1 MDLHYYAVKFA
12 AMNGGENILK
22 VSISGHPGSG
32 TTTLVNS
39 ICEEMSWTT
48 VNGGDIF
55 RNQAKERG
63 LSLADFSEICK
74 NDESIDRMLDAKLI
88 EYMEAEDGP
97 EIVESRL
104 AGWWAY
110 RQNIS
115 CVRIWLEVSDAERA
129 NRVSAREGLTVE
141 DALIENEKRLLVDRK
156 RYESMYGIRPS
167 DATPYTHTIDATTL
181 SKEEVVKVALNIL
194 KEEKT

>member
-1 MDLHYYAVKFA
+1 MDLHYCAVKSA
-12 AMNGGENILK
+12 VMNGGENILK

-55 RNQAKERG
+55 RTQAKERG

-74 NDESIDRMLDAKLI
+74 NDESIDRMLDTKLI

-97 EIVESRL
+97 EVVESRL

-110 RQNIS
+110 RQNIP
-115 CVRIWLEVSDAERA
+115 CVRLWLEVSDDERA

-141 DALIENEKRLLVDRK
+141 DALIANEQRLLVDRQ

-181 SKEEVVKVALNIL
+181 SKEEVVKVALEIL

>member
-1 MDLHYYAVKFA
+1 MAPHCYAVRYVA
-12 AMNGGENILK
+12 TNGDENILK

-39 ICEEMSWTT
+39 ICKLMSWTT

-55 RNQAKERG
+55 RNQAKDRG
-63 LSLADFSEICK
+63 ISLAEFSEICRS
-74 NDESIDRMLDAKLI
+74 DESIDRMLDAMLI
-88 EYMEAEDGP
+88 EFMEAEDGP

-115 CVRIWLEVSDAERA
+115 CVRIWLEVSDEERA
-129 NRVSAREGLTVE
+129 HRVSSREGLSME
-141 DALIENEKRLLVDRK
+141 EALSANKKRLLVDRQ

-181 SKEEVVKVALNIL
+181 SKEEVLKVALKIL
-194 KEEKT
+194 KEEEK

>member
-1 MDLHYYAVKFA
+1 MAPHCCVVKSA
-12 AMNGGENILK
+12 AMNGDETILK

-39 ICEEMSWTT
+39 ICEMMSWTT

-63 LSLADFSEICK
+63 ISLTDFAEICRG
-74 NDESIDRMLDAKLI
+74 DESIDRMLDSMLI

-110 RQNIS
+110 RQKIS
-115 CVRIWLEVSDAERA
+115 CVRIWLEVSDDERA
-129 NRVSAREGLTVE
+129 NRVSVREGLTIE
-141 DALIENEKRLLVDRK
+141 DALMENQKRLLDDRQ
-156 RYESMYGIRPS
+156 RYESMYGLRPS
-167 DATPYTHTIDATTL
+167 DTTPYTHTIDATTL
-181 SKEEVVKVALNIL
+181 SKEEVLKMALKIL
-194 KEEKT
+194 KEEAK

>member
-1 MDLHYYAVKFA
+1 MAPHCYAVRYVA
-12 AMNGGENILK
+12 TNGDENILK

-39 ICEEMSWTT
+39 ICKLMSWTT

-55 RNQAKERG
+55 RNQAKDRG
-63 LSLADFSEICK
+63 ISLAEFSEICRS
-74 NDESIDRMLDAKLI
+74 DESIDRMLDAMLI

-115 CVRIWLEVSDAERA
+115 CVRIWLEVSDEERA
-129 NRVSAREGLTVE
+129 HRVSSREGLSME
-141 DALIENEKRLLVDRK
+141 EALSANKKRLLVDRQ

-181 SKEEVVKVALNIL
+181 SKEEVLKVALKIL
-194 KEEKT
+194 KEEEK

>member
-1 MDLHYYAVKFA
+1 MAPHYCAVRFA
-12 AMNGGENILK
+12 ATNGGETILK
-22 VSISGHPGSG
+22 ISISGHPGSG

-39 ICEEMSWTT
+39 LCKVMSWTT

-55 RNQAKERG
+55 RNQAKARG
-63 LSLADFSEICK
+63 ISLAKFSEICR
-74 NDESIDRMLDAKLI
+74 NDESIDRMLDAMLI
-88 EYMEAEDGP
+88 ESMEAEDGP

-110 RQNIS
+110 HQKIS
-115 CVRIWLEVSDAERA
+115 CVRIWLEVSDDERA
-129 NRVSAREGLTVE
+129 RRVSEREGLSME
-141 DALIENEKRLLVDRK
+141 EALTANQKRLLVDRN

-181 SKEEVVKVALNIL
+181 SKEEVLKVALEIL
-194 KEEKT
+194 KEAQK

>member
-1 MDLHYYAVKFA
+1 MAPHYCAVRFA
-12 AMNGGENILK
+12 ATNGGETILK

-39 ICEEMSWTT
+39 LCEMMSWTT

-55 RNQAKERG
+55 RNQAKARG
-63 LSLADFSEICK
+63 ISLADFAEICRR
-74 NDESIDRMLDAKLI
+74 DESIDRMLDAMLI
-88 EYMEAEDGP
+88 ESMEAEDGP

-110 RQNIS
+110 RQKIS
-115 CVRIWLEVSDAERA
+115 CFRIWLEVSDDERA
-129 NRVSAREGLTVE
+129 RRVSDREGLSME
-141 DALIENEKRLLVDRK
+141 DALAANQKRLLVDRQ

-167 DATPYTHTIDATTL
+167 DKTPYTHTIDATTL
-181 SKEEVVKVALNIL
+181 SKEEVLKVALEIL
-194 KEEKT
+194 KEAQK

>member
-1 MDLHYYAVKFA
+1 
-12 AMNGGENILK
+12 
-22 VSISGHPGSG
+22 
-32 TTTLVNS
+32 
-39 ICEEMSWTT
+39 
-48 VNGGDIF
+48 
-55 RNQAKERG
+55 
-63 LSLADFSEICK
+63 
-74 NDESIDRMLDAKLI
+74 MLDAKLI

-97 EIVESRL
+97 EVVESRL

-110 RQNIS
+110 RQKIP
-115 CVRIWLEVSDAERA
+115 CVRLWLEVSDDERA

-141 DALIENEKRLLVDRK
+141 DALNANAQRLLVDRQ

-167 DATPYTHTIDATTL
+167 DTTPYTHTIDATTL